1 MQYRYVFIF
10 YEYIYQKYGD
20 YLVYGRKKFKEKN
33 GSRISI

>member
-20 YLVYGRKKFKEKN
+20 YLIYGREKIKEKFD
-33 GSRISI
+33 